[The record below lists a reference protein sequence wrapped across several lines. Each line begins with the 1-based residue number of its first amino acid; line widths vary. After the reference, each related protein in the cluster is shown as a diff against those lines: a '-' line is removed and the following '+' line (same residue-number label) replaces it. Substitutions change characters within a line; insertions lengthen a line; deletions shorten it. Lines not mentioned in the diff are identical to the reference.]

1 MRLKFL
7 TPAVAALCAVIG
19 AYSPAMADCGGC
31 GASAVVACCPAAEC
45 CQPKVRYKH
54 EWQTC
59 TETRTRT
66 CYKTVTE
73 TVMKEVRECVCKPV
87 YETKVVECRKT
98 ICEQVWE
105 EKQVKVCCGE
115 WVTEQRKEC
124 DRTVCKKVRVKP
136 CHETC
141 DKGCGHECGGCNDS
155 CGCGHGHGSFLDHF
169 KREYCTVQEV
179 IPGKTT
185 CVKVWKPREEVRTVK
200 VCKMVPREVVEK
212 KNVTTCRMER
222 QEVVK
227 QVPCTVCKKVPYCE
241 TYTVCKK
248 VRVCVPVC
256 DTCSHHHASF
266 GSFFHKSCKADCGGC
281 GGCDHAPGAL
291 TPAPAQAAP
300 MPAPA
305 PARK

>member
-1 MRLKFL
+1 M
-7 TPAVAALCAVIG
+7 
-19 AYSPAMADCGGC
+19 
-31 GASAVVACCPAAEC
+31 
-45 CQPKVRYKH
+45 
-54 EWQTC
+54 
-59 TETRTRT
+59 
-66 CYKTVTE
+66 
-73 TVMKEVRECVCKPV
+73 
-87 YETKVVECRKT
+87 
-98 ICEQVWE
+98 
-105 EKQVKVCCGE
+105 
-115 WVTEQRKEC
+115 RKEC
-124 DRTVCKKVRVKP
+124 DRTVCKKVRVHP

-141 DKGCGHECGGCNDS
+141 DKGCGGCGHDHGCGGCNDS

-227 QVPCTVCKKVPYCE
+227 QVPCTVCKKVPYTETYTVCKKVPYCE

-256 DTCSHHHASF
+256 DTCCEHHAHF
-266 GSFFHKSCKADCGGC
+266 GGFFHKSCHGDCGGC
-281 GGCDHAPGAL
+281 GGCGGNAPATL

-305 PARK
+305 KK